1 MGYIDI
7 HSHIL
12 AAMDDGSKSMEQ
24 TLAMLDIACS
34 QGISSMIATPH
45 NMPGKGCP
53 SAAKVF
59 ENVRMLRDVV
69 KREGLP
75 VDIYAGTEYYYREE
89 VLELFQNEEAITL
102 GASNCVLV
110 EFDPMAERIYIRNSL
125 REILGTTYKPVIA
138 HVERYAKVMEDLSV
152 LRELKKMGVLV
163 QVNAASVTG
172 DNGMRTKNNVKKL
185 LKEHLVDFIGTDA
198 HSDGRRAPYME
209 KCADI
214 LYKKYGADYADA
226 LLGDNAEEFGMLD

>member
-24 TLAMLDIACS
+24 TLAMLDIACRE
-34 QGISSMIATPH
+34 GISSMIATPH

-53 SAAKVF
+53 SADKVF
-59 ENVRMLRDVV
+59 ENVRILRDVV

-89 VLELFQNEEAITL
+89 ILELFQNEEAITL

-138 HVERYAKVMEDLSV
+138 HVERYAKIMDDLSV